1 MNPDLEKMRSR
12 IVDSFQKQTIMS
24 TIGASIKSIEL
35 GEVVIQLPNGEG
47 ISQQDGF
54 VHAGVI
60 TTIVDSAC
68 GYAAMTLMPEEARV
82 LTIEFKSN
90 FVSPAIGD
98 VFLAKGTVKKSGKT
112 LMVTSGEVYA
122 YKESSEDDFEGN
134 SEDKTEDK
142 LEDKS
147 KQDNATLVSLM
158 QATMMVL
165 HPTNK

>member
-1 MNPDLEKMRSR
+1 MNPDLEKVRSR

-24 TIGASIKSIEL
+24 TIGASIKSVEL

-68 GYAAMTLMPEEARV
+68 GYAAMTLIPAEARV

-90 FVSPAIGD
+90 FASPAVGD
-98 VFLAKGTVKKSGKT
+98 EFIAKGTVKKSGKT
-112 LMVTSGEVYA
+112 VMITTGEVHA
-122 YKESSEDDFEGN
+122 YTAS
-134 SEDKTEDK
+134 TEENYEQENGK
-142 LEDKS
+142 LIS
-147 KQDNATLVSLM
+147 IM
-158 QATMMVL
+158 QASMMVL
-165 HPTNK
+165 QPR